1 MFRFLAFVAFFALCS
16 AACEDKDADC
26 VNKAWGCYSSDPT
39 YLAWIR
45 DLCPKTCNCCPDSN
59 TNGGNNGNCQDST
72 VVTCTQAFCDNQ
84 YITDAQ
90 KRMYCPVTCKY
101 C

>member
-1 MFRFLAFVAFFALCS
+1 MFRFLLFVTFFALCS
-16 AACEDKDADC
+16 AVCEDKDADC

-45 DLCPKTCNCCPDSN
+45 DLCPKTCKVCSD
-59 TNGGNNGNCQDST
+59 GNVGGNCQDKT
-72 VVTCTQAFCDNQ
+72 IVKCDRQFCD
-84 YITDAQ
+84 DARIAYDTKHWLCQ
-90 KRMYCPVTCKY
+90 KTCNL